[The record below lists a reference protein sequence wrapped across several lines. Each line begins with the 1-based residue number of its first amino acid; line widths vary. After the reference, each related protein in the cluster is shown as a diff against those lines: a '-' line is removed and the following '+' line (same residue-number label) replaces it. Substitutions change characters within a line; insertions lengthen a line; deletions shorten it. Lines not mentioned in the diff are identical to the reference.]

1 MRKMSHASLNGIH
14 RMYLDRSK
22 PDSLP
27 FRGTLVDAAV
37 SVSPSQFWKQPFSR
51 WPSIIPASF

>member
-1 MRKMSHASLNGIH
+1 MSHASLNGMH

-22 PDSLP
+22 PDSVP
-27 FRGTLVDAAV
+27 SRGTLADAAA
-37 SVSPSQFWKQPFSR
+37 SFSPSQFWKQRFNR